1 MMKASNI
8 TAKTVFS
15 PAREAEIRAA
25 EARSVARLQGHP
37 APIWAAPRSKMDPIY
52 DKLGRQARHGRY
64 TYESNN

>member
-1 MMKASNI
+1 MQPHTI
-8 TAKTVFS
+8 TSKTVFS

-25 EARSVARLQGHP
+25 EARSVARLQGRL

-52 DKLGRQARHGRY
+52 DKLGRQARGGRY